1 MDEVPGDSGSWSS
14 AAGAIDAANDPAV
27 KDTPPPRAPESKSS
41 AEGAEAATYA
51 RKRRSKRIHIAIPI
65 IVTAKSGKLLLE
77 EATATLQVNAHGCLV
92 TLTAPLQVGQQVTL
106 ANPATNERTECTVS
120 FVGKKDAMASEIGL
134 EFSQPSPFFWRIH
147 FPPEDWNPEDRKLP
161 SAVPPPSLSLRRK

>member
-1 MDEVPGDSGSWSS
+1 MDEVRGDSGSWSS
-14 AAGAIDAANDPAV
+14 VAGAINAANNPAAL
-27 KDTPPPRAPESKSS
+27 DTPPAQAPETKSP
-41 AEGAEAATYA
+41 ADGAEAAAYA
-51 RKRRSKRIHIAIPI
+51 RKRRSKRIHIATPV
-65 IVTAKSGKLLLE
+65 IVSAKSGSLSLQE
-77 EATATLQVNAHGCLV
+77 PTTTLQVNAHGCLV
-92 TLTAPLQVGQQVTL
+92 ILTAPLQAGQQVTL

-120 FVGKKDAMASEIGL
+120 FVGKKDGMATEIGL